1 MSCLHNDSLVY
12 IINFNEVK
20 GCVEVRRIHIVTDS
34 TCDLTKEEVAQ
45 HGIHIVPLTI
55 QIDGQTYT
63 DGVDLEPQS
72 FLGLMNNA
80 KNLPKSSQPAPG
92 KFKELYDEL
101 GKDGDQIISIHMTGG
116 MSGTVESARQAAQ
129 MTDAEVTVI
138 DSRFIA
144 IGLAIQLREAIRM
157 RDEGATV
164 QDIVA
169 RLEKVRDNTHL
180 YVIVDTLE
188 NLIKGGRIG
197 KGTGFIGSL
206 LNIKVIANLEGGVY
220 NPVSKVRSHKQVVN
234 FLFKQFQADTAGK
247 TVKAVGISHAD
258 GLVTMG
264 NPLKALIEETGFND
278 VEIAFTSPII
288 STHTGPGAI
297 GFIYFAE

>member
-1 MSCLHNDSLVY
+1 M
-12 IINFNEVK
+12 
-20 GCVEVRRIHIVTDS
+20 GRIHIVTDS

-45 HGIHIVPLTI
+45 HDIHIVPLTI
-55 QIDGQTYT
+55 QIDDKTYT

-72 FLGLMNNA
+72 FLSLMKNA

-101 GKDGDQIISIHMTGG
+101 GKDGDQIISLHMTGG

-129 MTDAEVTVI
+129 MTESDVTVI

-144 IGLAIQLREAIRM
+144 IGLAIQIREAIKM
-157 RDEGATV
+157 RDAGATV
-164 QDIVA
+164 EEIVE
-169 RLEKVRDNTHL
+169 RLEKVRENTYL

-206 LNIKVIANLEGGVY
+206 LNIKVIANLEGGAY

-234 FLFKQFQADTAGK
+234 YLFKQFQADTAGK
-247 TVKAVGISHAD
+247 TVKSVGISHAE
-258 GLVTMG
+258 GLTTMG
-264 NPLKALIEETGFND
+264 GPLKELVEGTGFNE